1 MLLQLPT
8 AAEAALPRP
17 RLTGME
23 ANPCAWWHCRW
34 LRWHRGCPPA
44 RDTPGGWGEA
54 VQSRSPAEPR
64 TRGSRGVTCPARS
77 VPRLFGVPRLQGGE
91 AFPGCAGAEG
101 SSEPWEGSPQHPGD
115 VRSRTGTF
123 FFPLSYFHPG
133 IPPGNLT
140 QPSQRTA
147 RVTWLLCPPKGEIPA
162 PQGEK
167 RDSCFPLP
175 QGWNHPHNTRIQALD
190 NSLPEAAEGRQAA
203 ASIAPV
209 LPGQEQARMN

>member
-8 AAEAALPRP
+8 AAEAALARLC
-17 RLTGME
+17 LTGME

-77 VPRLFGVPRLQGGE
+77 VPRSFGVPRLRGGE

-101 SSEPWEGSPQHPGD
+101 SSEPWEGSPQHSGD
-115 VRSRTGTF
+115 VRSRSGTF
-123 FFPLSYFHPG
+123 FFPPFLLSSRNSTWKSDPTEPKDSPCNLAALPSKGRNPSSTGGKTGLLFPFAPG
-133 IPPGNLT
+133 VEPP
-140 QPSQRTA
+140 
-147 RVTWLLCPPKGEIPA
+147 
-162 PQGEK
+162 
-167 RDSCFPLP
+167 
-175 QGWNHPHNTRIQALD
+175 
-190 NSLPEAAEGRQAA
+190 PEHQDTGAG
-203 ASIAPV
+203 
-209 LPGQEQARMN
+209 